1 MKWWVETVEGGSRAL
16 ELGEMI
22 GGLGRKPTLKPMYQS
37 ASVALL
43 LKIIY
48 QHVSGSDVM
57 DIVQF
62 D

>member
-1 MKWWVETVEGGSRAL
+1 MVEGGSRAL

-22 GGLGRKPTLKPMYQS
+22 GGLGRKPTLRPMYQS